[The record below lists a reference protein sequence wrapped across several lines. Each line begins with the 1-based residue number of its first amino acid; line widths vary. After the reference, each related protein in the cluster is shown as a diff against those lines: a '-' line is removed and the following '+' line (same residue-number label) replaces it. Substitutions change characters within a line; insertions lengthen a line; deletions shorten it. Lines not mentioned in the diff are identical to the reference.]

1 MEPFAIIFIAV
12 VAVLLLVVLFGGK
25 KQRWKKIVDFF
36 VEEVEVEDS
45 PAPSR
50 SPRRERSRG
59 LRLPSAQSSRNNQSH
74 TEMAVLM
81 QKVDERRR
89 VVDSS
94 GHSTLSGE
102 YFELVFETRKGEIL
116 HLETS
121 RASFKEVP
129 FNQQGSLTH
138 KRGKMIKF
146 KYAGGLVSDEIP
158 AE

>member
-1 MEPFAIIFIAV
+1 MEPFAFIFIAV
-12 VAVLLLVVLFGGK
+12 VVILLLVVLLGGK

-36 VEEVEVEDS
+36 VEEVEVED
-45 PAPSR
+45 APSR
-50 SPRRERSRG
+50 SHTAKRERSHG
-59 LRLPSAQSSRNNQSH
+59 LRLPSAKGSRSNQSR

-89 VVDSS
+89 VVDSA

-158 AE
+158 TA